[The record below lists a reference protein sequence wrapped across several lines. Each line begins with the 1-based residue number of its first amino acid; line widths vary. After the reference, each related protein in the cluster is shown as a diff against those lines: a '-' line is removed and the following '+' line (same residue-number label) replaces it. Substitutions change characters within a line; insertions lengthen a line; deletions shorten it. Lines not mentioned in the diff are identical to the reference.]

1 MKIKLFGMF
10 LVALATAFAAAPP
23 SWSGEPIYVGLS
35 APITGNYAEYGN
47 NWKRAMDIAV
57 ERINNAGGIK
67 GRPLQVVVE
76 DSKGDPKEAAQIA
89 QKFTSDSRIVA
100 ELGDFT
106 STACLA
112 AQPIYDRAGMVQLSP
127 TASHPDFAPKS
138 PWSFGIV
145 GTQAAE
151 GPFMAGYTIEKLG
164 KKKIAV
170 LYINNDWGIAA
181 QENFVKKAKELGAQ
195 IVAVESFFERDKDF
209 TGVLTKLRGAK
220 PDALYIPSMYN
231 EGALISKQREK
242 LGWNDVAVFGPGS
255 LYSPK
260 LLEIGGSA
268 VEGLHTST
276 IFLENDPRPEVQEFV
291 KTFKARNN
299 NVSPNMFAAVA
310 YDALNIL
317 AKAIDK
323 AGTDRKAIRDEL
335 AKTRNFVGLTGKI
348 SFTERRDVERD
359 YHYLIVKDGAWTLY
373 GGK

>member
-1 MKIKLFGMF
+1 MRGQFWIMML
-10 LVALATAFAAAPP
+10 ALAATVLAGGPLA
-23 SWSGEPIYVGLS
+23 WSGEPISVGLS
-35 APITGNYAEYGN
+35 APMTGNYAEYGN
-47 NWKRAMDIAV
+47 NWKKAMDIAV
-57 ERINNAGGIK
+57 EKINQKGGIK
-67 GRPLQVVVE
+67 GRPLQLVVE
-76 DSKGDPKEAAQIA
+76 DSKSDPKDSAQIA
-89 QKFTSDSRIVA
+89 QKFVSDPRIVA

-106 STACLA
+106 STACMA

-127 TASHPDFAPKS
+127 TASHPEFAPKS

-145 GTQAAE
+145 GTQAEE
-151 GPFMAGYTIEKLG
+151 GAFMASYTIEKEG

-181 QENFVKKAKELGAQ
+181 QEQYIKRVKELGGE
-195 IVAVESFFERDKDF
+195 IVAVENFFDRDKDF

-231 EGALISKQREK
+231 EGALINKQREK

-276 IFLENDPRPEVQEFV
+276 IFMETDPRPEVQEFI

-299 NVSPNMFAAVA
+299 NVAPNMFAAVA
-310 YDALNIL
+310 YDALMIL
-317 AKAIDK
+317 ANAIDK
-323 AGTDRKAIRDEL
+323 AGPDRKAIRDEL
-335 AKTRNFVGLTGKI
+335 AKMRDYVGMTGKV
-348 SFTERRDVERD
+348 SFTERRDVKRS
-359 YHYLIVKDGAWTLY
+359 YHYLIVQNGTWTLLD
-373 GGK
+373 K